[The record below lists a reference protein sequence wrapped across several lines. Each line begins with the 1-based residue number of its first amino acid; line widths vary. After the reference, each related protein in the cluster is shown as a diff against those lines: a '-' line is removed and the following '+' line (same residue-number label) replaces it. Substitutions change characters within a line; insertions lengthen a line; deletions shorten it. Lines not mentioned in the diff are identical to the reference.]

1 MEFAK
6 KVFPAIKRPSIRFK
20 KERYATFFETY
31 WLHTILFTCISSTA
45 LGIPAFVFKF
55 GYDNGIPLFYLL
67 ALLIAL
73 PWFLVPSLYLLY
85 IGDNSKRAKG
95 SSYSMIGILIAS
107 FFTWI
112 ICLFQL

>member
-1 MEFAK
+1 MDFAK
-6 KVFPAIKRPSIRFK
+6 KFIPAIKRPSIKFT

-45 LGIPAFVFKF
+45 LSIPALVFKF
-55 GYDNGIPLFYLL
+55 GYENGIFSFYLL

-73 PWFLVPSLYLLY
+73 PWFLVPALYLLY
-85 IGDNSKRAKG
+85 IGDNSKRAKI
-95 SSYSMIGILIAS
+95 SLYSMIGILAAS
-107 FFTWI
+107 LITWV